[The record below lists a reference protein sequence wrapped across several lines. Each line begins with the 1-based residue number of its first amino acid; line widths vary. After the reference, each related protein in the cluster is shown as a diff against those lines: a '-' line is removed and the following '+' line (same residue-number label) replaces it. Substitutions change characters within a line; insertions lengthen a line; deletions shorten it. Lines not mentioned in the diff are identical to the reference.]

1 VAIVSRIVS
10 HPSARALAAL
20 GLLAAAGLAACSS
33 SSSNANGPTDSGS
46 SADVESDSSTCAPAP
61 DASLA
66 SFFVAPDAGDTDA
79 GSKGPACWA
88 CIKGGC
94 TAQLTA
100 CSQDC
105 SCNSTVLT
113 GAECLTGGSGD
124 VLSCVV
130 PLIGGSGISGFL
142 GGGGS
147 GINSSLMNL
156 AACINAASCLD
167 PCGLGGFLPPD
178 GGTSTADGGAT
189 DSGADTGSA
198 PGTDSGADAGVA
210 PTSDGGTDAA
220 ADASGT

>member
-1 VAIVSRIVS
+1 MAIVSRIVNLRS
-10 HPSARALAAL
+10 MRTLVAPGLVA
-20 GLLAAAGLAACSS
+20 LLAATAGISACSS
-33 SSSNANGPTDSGS
+33 SSNDNGPADSGS
-46 SADVESDSSTCAPAP
+46 NADADSDSGTCAPAP

-66 SFFVAPDAGDTDA
+66 SFFVAPASADSDA
-79 GSKGPACWA
+79 GSNGPACWA

-113 GAECLTGGSGD
+113 GAECLTGDAGG
-124 VLSCVV
+124 LLTCIV
-130 PLIGGSGISGFL
+130 PIIGGSGIAGFL

-156 AACINAASCLD
+156 AACINAAGCL
-167 PCGLGGFLPPD
+167 PACGLGALVPPDGGDSTSTPD
-178 GGTSTADGGAT
+178 GGTS

-198 PGTDSGADAGVA
+198 PGADSGAG
-210 PTSDGGTDAA
+210 TDGGADAA
-220 ADASGT
+220 ADAASGT